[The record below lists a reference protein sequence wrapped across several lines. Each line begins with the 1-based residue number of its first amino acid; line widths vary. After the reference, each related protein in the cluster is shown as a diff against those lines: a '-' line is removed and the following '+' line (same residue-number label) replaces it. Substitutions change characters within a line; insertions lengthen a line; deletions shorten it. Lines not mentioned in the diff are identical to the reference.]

1 MVLGDSREGLD
12 SLVDLEEEEGKLLK
26 QAIALSLEEA
36 EENDKEEEDN
46 NEEDAHED
54 GEEGGEEQTRPEF

>member
-1 MVLGDSREGLD
+1 MVLGDSGKGLD
-12 SLVDLEEEEGKLLK
+12 SPVGLENEDEKEKLLK

-46 NEEDAHED
+46 NEEDT
-54 GEEGGEEQTRPEF
+54 EEMGRRKCVCFCF